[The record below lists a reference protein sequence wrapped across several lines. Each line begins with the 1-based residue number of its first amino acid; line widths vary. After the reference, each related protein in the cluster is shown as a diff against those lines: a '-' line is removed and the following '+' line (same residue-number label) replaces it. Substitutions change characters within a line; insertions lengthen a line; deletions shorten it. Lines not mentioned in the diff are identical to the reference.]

1 MFTNFCN
8 YLKNKAEFTSAE
20 IEQIQAVSQHRKV
33 NKGEVLMQEGTVWT
47 CNAFICSGLLRS
59 FYADVNGTEFTLSF
73 APEDY
78 WAGDRQ
84 SILTG
89 RPTPYSVDALEDTH
103 VILIEQKD
111 FYELS
116 TKIDAFNT
124 LMSGLIQKHLI
135 VTENN
140 INDGIRLSTEQKY
153 YNFLAKY
160 SVVANRIPHDII
172 ASYIGTTPDVLLRI
186 QKNKF

>member
-1 MFTNFCN
+1 MFENFSN
-8 YLKNKAEFTSAE
+8 YLKSKGDFTSSE
-20 IEQIQAVSQHRKV
+20 IEQIKAVSQLRKID
-33 NKGEVLMQEGTVWT
+33 KGTVLMQEGTVWT
-47 CNAFICSGLLRS
+47 CNAFVCSGLLRS
-59 FYADVNGTEFTLSF
+59 FYTDVNGTEFTLSF

-84 SILTG
+84 SVLTG
-89 RPTPYSVDALEDTH
+89 KPTPYSVDALEDSH
-103 VILIEQKD
+103 ILLIEQKD
-111 FYELS
+111 FYDLN
-116 TKIDAFNT
+116 TKIDSFNT
-124 LMSGLIQKHLI
+124 MTSSLIQRHLV

-160 SVVANRIPHDII
+160 SRVAGRIPQAII
-172 ASYIGTTPDVLLRI
+172 ASYIGTTPDVLARI